1 MLKTAPNRMESEG
14 TTPAPA
20 RSAMM
25 ETFCNARGPGWGR
38 GAVGRHPSFKLV
50 KPSDVG
56 NLKPSLLPELP
67 KTPQTELM
75 QPQSQT
81 PQTSACSPVLLPLQ
95 TQDKGLAV
103 QEREGRE
110 QAPNSEGQ
118 R

>member
-1 MLKTAPNRMESEG
+1 VLKTAPNRMESEG

-110 QAPNSEGQ
+110 QAPNSQGQ